1 MLNQLIQMTS
11 LDNGVTIITD
21 YMPEAYSATV
31 GAWIPR
37 GSRHEKESVNGLS
50 HFYEHLVFKGT
61 QTRSPLEIVREL
73 EDLGGSLDA
82 YTTRQETGFYAQ
94 VSREDVF
101 SALDVVGDLLMNPL
115 FEESEFEK
123 ERKVII
129 EEIKSY
135 DDIAEE
141 RVGDL
146 FNELHFHGCGLAMPI
161 AGTIKSVKSISI
173 QDLMEYRRQVI
184 EELPIYV
191 CAAGKVNHQEIVD
204 QCTLIFQKKK
214 KGTFEF
220 PIAYKACQGLKVI
233 GKQELQQSS
242 LYLGT
247 SFSKEILPVEF
258 RYAFSIFNV
267 AMGSGMSSRLFQ
279 KIREENGLAYSI
291 YSMTDVYQD
300 CYSWGVSLATEPK
313 RLEKAVCLIQKEVEH
328 FLQQGFLVGELERTK
343 QNILGAMKISA
354 DSTEKRALRLAEQQL
369 HLGQY
374 RSMQEIEEGISRV
387 SKEQIVEFMRLVL
400 KNDSWTAAVVQPSSA
415 KMPLALNEFHFH

>member
-21 YMPEAYSATV
+21 YMPEAYSVTV

-37 GSRHEKESVNGLS
+37 GSRHEKEVVNGLS

-61 QTRSPLEIVREL
+61 QTRSSLDIVRVL

-94 VSREDVF
+94 VSRDDVYL
-101 SALDVVGDLLMNPL
+101 ALDVVGDLLMNPRFDATEL
-115 FEESEFEK
+115 EK

-129 EEIKSY
+129 EEIRSY

-146 FNELHFHGCGLAMPI
+146 FNEIHFQGCGLSMPI
-161 AGTIKSVKSISI
+161 AGTVKSVKNIT
-173 QDLMEYRRQVI
+173 QDDLWESERQVI
-184 EELPIYV
+184 EDLPIYV
-191 CAAGKVNHQEIVD
+191 CAAGNINHQEIVEK
-204 QCTLIFQKKK
+204 CEKIFKKK
-214 KGTFEF
+214 QSGKLKL
-220 PIAYKACQGLKVI
+220 PLSYKANRGLKVI
-233 GKQELQQSS
+233 SKQDLQQSS

-247 SFSKEILPVEF
+247 SFSKNLLPIEF

-279 KIREENGLAYSI
+279 KIREEHGLAYSI

-300 CYSWGVSLATEPK
+300 NFSWGISLATEPK
-313 RLEKAVCLIQKEVEH
+313 RLEKATTLIQKELDL
-328 FLQQGFLVGELERTK
+328 FLRDGLFPGELERIK
-343 QNILGAMKISA
+343 QNILGAMKINA
-354 DSTEKRALRLAEQQL
+354 DSTEKRTLRLAEQQL

-374 RSMQEIEEGISRV
+374 NSMQEIEDGISHV
-387 SKEQIVEFMRLVL
+387 TKEQVVDLMRLVL
-400 KNDSWTAAVVQPSSA
+400 KNDFWATAVVQPTSA
-415 KMPLALNEFHFH
+415 KHPSALTEMHFL